1 MLKVYIAGPI
11 TKGMWDENIG
21 RGIEAY
27 NKLVDENF
35 APYLPHLN
43 FFPALSKRRP
53 FDVWIKQD
61 FTFLPC
67 CDVLLRLS
75 GESKG
80 ADMECAEAQR
90 LNIPVFNDI
99 ESIIKHRDCL

>member
-1 MLKVYIAGPI
+1 MIRVYIAGPI

-27 NKLVDENF
+27 NRLLDLGF

-53 FDVWIKQD
+53 FETWIKLD
-61 FTFLPC
+61 LEYLKC
-67 CDVLLRLS
+67 CDAVLRLP

-80 ADMECAEAQR
+80 ADIECAEAQKFGKS
-90 LNIPVFNDI
+90 VFYDI
-99 ESIIKHRDCL
+99 DKICEYRDCK